1 MAHRVTSS
9 RGTYVFQ
16 PMTRLKASYHSQM
29 TEVPIG
35 LCVVAA
41 REESLAHINALIARS
56 KSYWDWSAEYL
67 ENGE

>member
-1 MAHRVTSS
+1 
-9 RGTYVFQ
+9 
-16 PMTRLKASYHSQM
+16 M